1 MIPGKGDR
9 SIDLA
14 SPAVP
19 RRLLVRLPNWI
30 GDVAMATPVLRAL
43 RFAFPAVRI
52 SWLLKSYLV
61 DLVSGCG
68 WYDDLLRLEGGVGR
82 SRAENRFQ
90 LSRRL
95 RRRHYDTAFLFPN
108 SFGSLVPIYLAGIP
122 RRIGYNRYGRGWMLT
137 DAAASPRDLLG
148 KIVPEP
154 MTPYYARLL
163 QRLGV
168 SDIDLRPSLPYDE
181 ALDAELDRQLFEGA
195 GLDPALPV
203 VCFHPGAAY
212 GAAKCWPPEYFAR
225 LGDRILDAFRV
236 NLVVTLGPGESALE
250 PLIAGAMTN
259 RAHFLKLP
267 LGLLA
272 PLFHRIRLL
281 VTNDTGPRHIGV
293 AMDRPM
299 VVLFGPSDIRFTN
312 FHLEKTALV
321 RRDDLSCMPCG
332 RRVCPLGHHDCMKG
346 VSADTVFDHAR
357 RILLDSAHGPVEPRS

>member
-1 MIPGKGDR
+1 MVYGEGD
-9 SIDLA
+9 SA
-14 SPAVP
+14 AGMSAVAAP

-30 GDVAMATPVLRAL
+30 GDVAMATPMLRAL
-43 RFAFPAVRI
+43 RLAFPDARI

-61 DLVSGCG
+61 DLVAGSE
-68 WYDDLLRLEGGVGR
+68 WFDQMLLLEGEGGN
-82 SRAENRFQ
+82 RAENRFR

-95 RRRHYDTAFLFPN
+95 RRQRFDTAFLFPN

-137 DAAASPRDLLG
+137 DAAAPPRDVQG
-148 KIVPEP
+148 NVVPEP
-154 MTPYYARLL
+154 MLPYYARLL
-163 QRLGV
+163 RRLGV
-168 SDIDLRPSLPYDE
+168 SEIDLTLSLPYDP
-181 ALDAELDRQLFEGA
+181 ALDAQLDQRLYQGE
-195 GLDPALPV
+195 GLDPRLPI

-225 LGDRILDAFRV
+225 LGDLILDTFQV

-250 PLIAGAMTN
+250 PLIRGLMKN
-259 RAHFLKLP
+259 RSHFLKLP
-267 LGLLA
+267 LGLLL

-312 FHLEKTALV
+312 YHLENTVLV
-321 RRDDLSCMPCG
+321 KRDDLPCIPCG
-332 RRVCPLGHHDCMKG
+332 CRVCPLGHHDCMKG
-346 VSADTVFDHAR
+346 VPADEVFDKAKK
-357 RILLDSAHGPVEPRS
+357 ILLDPAHGPVEKRP